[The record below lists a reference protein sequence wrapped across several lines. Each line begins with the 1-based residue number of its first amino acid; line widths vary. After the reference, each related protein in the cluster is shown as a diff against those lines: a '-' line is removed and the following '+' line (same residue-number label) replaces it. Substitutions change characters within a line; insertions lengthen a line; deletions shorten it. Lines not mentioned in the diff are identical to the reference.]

1 MSGHDGHKNCKN
13 GAFFDLRWG
22 QSQDWGYNWGWSRD
36 FSQKKSKISLK
47 AVVTSKQLRRH
58 SVFSWSRAKYKTRK
72 FEYTIQSLFQW
83 ASSFRIPLRNT
94 WGMFKKSL
102 RGLVINKTMLLYIVL
117 VYRQT
122 RIRSYLLLIDGWCEK
137 KFIQAESC

>member
-1 MSGHDGHKNCKN
+1 MMAIKTAKMERFLTSDEAKAKIEAIIEAGRGILAK
-13 GAFFDLRWG
+13 
-22 QSQDWGYNWGWSRD
+22 
-36 FSQKKSKISLK
+36 KKSKISLK

-102 RGLVINKTMLLYIVL
+102 RGLVINKTMLFYKVNSEILG
-117 VYRQT
+117 RQVST
-122 RIRSYLLLIDGWCEK
+122 LPTWIRCP
-137 KFIQAESC
+137 

>member
-1 MSGHDGHKNCKN
+1 MMAIKTAKMERFLTSDEAKAKIEAIIEAGRGILAK
-13 GAFFDLRWG
+13 
-22 QSQDWGYNWGWSRD
+22 
-36 FSQKKSKISLK
+36 KKSKISLK

-94 WGMFKKSL
+94 WGMSIKIL
-102 RGLVINKTMLLYIVL
+102 RGLVINKTMLL
-117 VYRQT
+117 
-122 RIRSYLLLIDGWCEK
+122 EM
-137 KFIQAESC
+137 